1 MTTHVSACTP
11 GPQGG
16 FAHRPMIWGTRGL
29 VGGGTQLTAQS
40 GMRILW
46 QGGNAVDAAV
56 AAAFTA
62 GVLEPT
68 AHYSLGGEV
77 AMLFYDRASQQV
89 RSVVG
94 QGWAPRA
101 ATVDHYLTQWREI
114 PSGVLSTTVPG
125 VVSALL
131 TMLSHYGTMSFGQ
144 VVESALGFARDGF
157 PTYQLLHR
165 ALGSPERLAN
175 LQHYPDSARIYL
187 PNGKPPA
194 LGSLFIQKDLART
207 LSLMVE
213 AEQRALGQGQ
223 SRASRAASRPRC
235 VLQGRRGPPHGPG
248 AARPGWAVCL

>member
-1 MTTHVSACTP
+1 M
-11 GPQGG
+11 
-16 FAHRPMIWGTRGL
+16 
-29 VGGGTQLTAQS
+29 VGGGTQLTAQT

-56 AAAFTA
+56 AAAFAA

-77 AMLFYDRASQQV
+77 AFLFYDRRSQQV

-101 ATVDHYLTQWREI
+101 ATVDHYLTTWQEI

-125 VVSALL
+125 VISALL
-131 TMLSHYGTMSFGQ
+131 TMLSHYGTMSFSQ

-165 ALGSPERLAN
+165 AIGSPDRLTN
-175 LQHYPDSARIYL
+175 LQKYPDSCRIYL
-187 PNGKPPA
+187 PHGKPPA
-194 LGSLFIQKDLART
+194 LGSLFVQQDLART
-207 LSLMVE
+207 LTLMVE
-213 AEQRALGQGQ
+213 AEQQALGHGRVTS
-223 SRASRAASRPRC
+223 SRSAGGPRC
-235 VLQGRRGPPHGPG
+235 ILQGRCGPPYGAGP
-248 AARPGWAVCL
+248 A